1 LRYTSNWTGSTLL
14 DGSELET
21 SSELTIELL
30 GAEEDSLEVTEELVT
45 LEEDALELT
54 KELLGAE
61 EEVEA
66 EVVKDD
72 DEDADDDDEDEEDVV
87 GMVVAKVPSPC
98 Q

>member
-14 DGSELET
+14 DGSELEIG
-21 SSELTIELL
+21 SELVMELL
-30 GAEEDSLEVTEELVT
+30 GDEEDSLEVTEELVT

-72 DEDADDDDEDEEDVV
+72 DEDADDDEDEEDVV